1 MRNDRSRI
9 LLVFGLL
16 MGLTALAT
24 TWLPDVAYTG
34 FITLRTDALPA
45 QVGGFHGMDILYCQ
59 NERCLAV
66 HPAESLDNRTACP
79 RCQGRLEMTS
89 LAERVILPP
98 DTCILKKQYR
108 DDSGKETLVTVVF
121 SAENQRSIHRPQRC
135 LPGQG
140 FVIENT
146 ETVTVPLP
154 GRNPLEIMVLTVR
167 QQAASGS
174 RFSHLLTFAYWYV
187 GGDYET
193 PSHYDR
199 LSRTAL
205 DRIFRNRLDRWAYV
219 SLSVSHAAG
228 DDPWPWLRGFITDLY
243 PLIQSP
249 SAAGS
254 RR

>member
-1 MRNDRSRI
+1 MI
-9 LLVFGLL
+9 GLL

-24 TWLPDVAYTG
+24 AWLPDVVYTG
-34 FITLRTDALPA
+34 HITLGTDALPA
-45 QVGGFHGMDILYCQ
+45 QVGGFRGMDILYCQ
-59 NERCLAV
+59 NETCLEV
-66 HPAESLDNRTACP
+66 HQAESLDNPTVCP
-79 RCQGRLEMTS
+79 NCRGRLEKTS

-108 DDSGKETLVTVVF
+108 DDSGRDTLVTIVF

-146 ETVTVPLP
+146 KTVTVPLP
-154 GRNPLEIMVLTVR
+154 GRPPLEIMVLTVR
-167 QQAASGS
+167 QQAASGG
-174 RFSHLLTFAYWYV
+174 RFSRLLTYAYWYV

-199 LSRTAL
+199 LARTAR

-219 SLSVSHAAG
+219 SLSVSHAAA
-228 DDPWPWLRGFITDLY
+228 DDPWPWLKGFIADLY

-254 RR
+254 SR

>member
-9 LLVFGLL
+9 LLVIGLL

-24 TWLPDVAYTG
+24 AWLPEVAYTG
-34 FITLRTDALPA
+34 YIRLRTDTLPTL
-45 QVGGFHGMDILYCQ
+45 VGEFRGMDILYCQ
-59 NERCLAV
+59 NESCLGV
-66 HPAESLDNRTACP
+66 YPSESLENKAVCP

-89 LAERVILPP
+89 LAERIILPA
-98 DTCILKKQYR
+98 DTCILKKQYH
-108 DDSGKETLVTVVF
+108 DGSGNEILVTIVF

-140 FVIENT
+140 FVIEKT
-146 ETVTVPLP
+146 ETLTVPLP
-154 GRNPLEIMVLTVR
+154 GRPPLEIMVLTVR
-167 QQAASGS
+167 QQATPGS
-174 RFSHLLTFAYWYV
+174 HFSHLLTFAYWYA

-228 DDPWPWLRGFITDLY
+228 VDPWPWLKGFIADLY

-249 SAAGS
+249 SDAGS
-254 RR
+254 SR